1 MDNTPKINRPQWLA
15 AKYATM
21 FEFNVANT
29 SMHNIFMAIYSVN
42 DAGFLLNDY
51 SLEQRAVELANEA
64 QEFRVKYDTLM
75 REVTFKLNEA
85 AKQPQSTD
93 N

>member
-1 MDNTPKINRPQWLA
+1 MTTESKIVRPQWLA
-15 AKYATM
+15 SKYATM
-21 FEFNVANT
+21 FEFHVANT
-29 SMHNIFMAIYSVN
+29 SMHGIFMAIYSVN

-64 QEFRVKYDTLM
+64 EKFRAVYDKLM
-75 REVTFKLNEA
+75 RDVADKLNEA

>member
-15 AKYATM
+15 AKYASM

-29 SMHNIFMAIYSVN
+29 SMHAIFMAIYSVN

-64 QEFRVKYDTLM
+64 EKFRAVYDKLM
-75 REVTFKLNEA
+75 RDVADKLNEA
-85 AKQPQSTD
+85 AKQTQPTG

>member
-15 AKYATM
+15 SKYASM

-51 SLEQRAVELANEA
+51 NLEQRAVELANEA
-64 QEFRVKYDTLM
+64 QEFRVKYDALM
-75 REVTFKLNEA
+75 REVADKLNEA